1 MDKRIDKR
9 IKRSLE
15 VLRNLPKYL
24 EASRARSHD
33 HSIPLDSARNRCL
46 KQIEVIQGTNS
57 PHKEEALK
65 EAWKIY
71 LDLQGFKA
79 PSGERQDY
87 NPRREISLDALPEN
101 SLWVDGTVDDTSAEV
116 HSGGLG
122 YKHVN
127 WDSAYLVGLT
137 KGNSVEGYWRKENDK
152 TFPVKTYTKKELE
165 RFYSP
170 SR

>member
-1 MDKRIDKR
+1 MDKR

-170 SR
+170 RR

>member
-1 MDKRIDKR
+1 MDNR

-15 VLRNLPKYL
+15 VLRNLPRYL

-57 PHKEEALK
+57 RHKEEALR
-65 EAWKIY
+65 EAWRIY
-71 LDLQGFKA
+71 LDLQDFKA

-87 NPRREISLDALPEN
+87 NPKREISLDSLPEN
-101 SLWVDGTVDDTSAEV
+101 SLWVDGSADDSSAEV
-116 HSGGLG
+116 RSGGLG

-127 WDSAYLVGLT
+127 WDSAYLIGKT
-137 KGNSVEGYWRKENDK
+137 KGNPVGGYWRKENDK

-165 RFYSP
+165 RFYLP
-170 SR
+170 RR

>member
-170 SR
+170 RR

>member
-1 MDKRIDKR
+1 MDKR

-137 KGNSVEGYWRKENDK
+137 KGNSVEGYWRKEKDK

-170 SR
+170 RR

>member
-1 MDKRIDKR
+1 MDNR

-15 VLRNLPKYL
+15 VLRNLPRYL

-57 PHKEEALK
+57 RHKVKALEEA
-65 EAWKIY
+65 WQIY
-71 LDLQGFKA
+71 LDLQDFKA

-87 NPRREISLDALPEN
+87 NPRREISLNSLPEN
-101 SLWVDGTVDDTSAEV
+101 SLWVDGRGSPDDTSSEV

-122 YKHVN
+122 FKHVN
-127 WDSAYLVGLT
+127 WDSAYLIGKAKRNPVG
-137 KGNSVEGYWRKENDK
+137 GYWRKENDK
-152 TFPVKTYTKKELE
+152 TFPVKIYTRKELE
-165 RFYSP
+165 RFFLP
-170 SR
+170 CR